1 MNTNNVLDF
10 IAPVLKIN
18 PVTAMIYNINRPRES
33 FIGTEEEKYKMPTMM
48 PSMPSSMIMTNNI
61 GMTSSSMGI
70 PTMPPMPP
78 MPIMPMQMPSMSN
91 DTTTPYNNP
100 ALPYIPS
107 PPSSYISNYET
118 TQPPSKF
125 FQSVNS
131 TSTIASVISNIFYT
145 SVMIFA
151 LYLSF
156 KCNSGFNLGSF
167 LLALCCSPFYIAYR
181 LAVPCTNTLVNTS
194 RYYR

>member
-18 PVTAMIYNINRPRES
+18 PVTAMIYNINRPREN
-33 FIGTEEEKYKMPTMM
+33 FIGTEEENSYNLYNIPTM
-48 PSMPSSMIMTNNI
+48 PSMPSSMTMPMPT
-61 GMTSSSMGI
+61 MPSMPMPI
-70 PTMPPMPP
+70 QMPPMPT
-78 MPIMPMQMPSMSN
+78 MQMPSMSN
-91 DTTTPYNNP
+91 DTTPYSNP

-107 PPSSYISNYET
+107 PPSYNSNPVI
-118 TQPPSKF
+118 TQPTSSKI

-156 KCNSGFNLGSF
+156 KCNSGFNFGSF